1 MFSCYYREKPIS
13 SENEER
19 KSVKFADGV
28 RPGEGTSPSA
38 GEDLPSPP
46 PPPRKLPKEKR
57 FKKKKKKKIKVI
69 ILKTREGLIPDNF
82 SNCFSHNFINYWV
95 NISFIFLS
103 YLLYIYIFQFRNH
116 NGMLIC

>member
-1 MFSCYYREKPIS
+1 MVYLFPSYSFIIVQFVFNRDKSVSGE
-13 SENEER
+13 SEGR

-57 FKKKKKKKIKVI
+57 FKKKKKKKIKVMVC
-69 ILKTREGLIPDNF
+69 LKICTYYWYSVGIWKPYMETL
-82 SNCFSHNFINYWV
+82 SHRSGRSSSKFAGW
-95 NISFIFLS
+95 
-103 YLLYIYIFQFRNH
+103 
-116 NGMLIC
+116 